1 MQYAV
6 RCKNYVR
13 GEKFRN
19 SLELGFNK
27 QRRRS
32 YGGLTLSSVG
42 ELGDQVLTTEPGVL
56 GYVYFFRFFQP
67 LIIVL
72 LRKDSV

>member
-42 ELGDQVLTTEPGVL
+42 ELGDQVLTTKPKVMFIFNP
-56 GYVYFFRFFQP
+56 VFVFS
-67 LIIVL
+67 IVFL
-72 LRKDSV
+72 TNL